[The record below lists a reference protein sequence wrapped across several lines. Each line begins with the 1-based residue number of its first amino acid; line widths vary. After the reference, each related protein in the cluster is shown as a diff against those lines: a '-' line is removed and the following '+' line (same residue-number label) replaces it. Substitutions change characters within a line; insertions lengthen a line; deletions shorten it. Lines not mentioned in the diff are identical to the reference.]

1 MAIHFHRSGQIKFHV
16 KQIRKTKNWIKELI
30 QSHHKELGEINYIF
44 QSDDELLELNKS
56 ALQHDYFTDI
66 ITFDYCEEDVISGD
80 LFISIDRV
88 KENALNFAVPFEQEL
103 RRVMAHGV
111 LHLLGFKDKT
121 ELDSKKMR
129 SAEDKALDLFQS
141 FT

>member
-1 MAIHFHRSGQIKFHV
+1 MHFHSSEQIKFHV

-30 QSHHKELGEINYIF
+30 QSYHKQLGDINYIF
-44 QSDDELLELNKS
+44 QSDEELLELNKS
-56 ALQHDYFTDI
+56 ALNHDYYTDI
-66 ITFDYCEEDVISGD
+66 ITFDYCDDTTISGD

-88 KENALNFAVPFEQEL
+88 KENALNFAVPFEHEL

-111 LHLLGFKDKT
+111 LHLLGHKDKS
-121 ELDSKKMR
+121 ESDSKKMR

>member
-1 MAIHFHRSGQIKFHV
+1 MAIHFHSSEQIKFHV
-16 KQIRKTKNWIKELI
+16 KQIRKTKNWIKQLI
-30 QSHHKELGEINYIF
+30 QTHKGELGDINYIF
-44 QSDDELLELNKS
+44 QSDTELLELNKS
-56 ALQHDYFTDI
+56 ALNHDYFTDI
-66 ITFDYCEEDVISGD
+66 ITFDYCEDNTVSGD

-111 LHLLGFKDKT
+111 LHLLGYKDKT